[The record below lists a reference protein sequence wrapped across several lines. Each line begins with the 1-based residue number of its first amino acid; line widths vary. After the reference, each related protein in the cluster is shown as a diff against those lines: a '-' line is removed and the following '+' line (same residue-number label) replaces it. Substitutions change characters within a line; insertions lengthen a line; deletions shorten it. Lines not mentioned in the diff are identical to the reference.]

1 MARAAMRE
9 IASRGRMPIVTGGT
23 GLYLRALTEGLFA
36 GPARQ
41 EELRHRL
48 RRSVE
53 RHGATWLHRV
63 LARMDRETA
72 ARIHA
77 NDTPKLIRAIE
88 ICVAERRP
96 MSEVLGRDPL
106 TGFRLLRMGLNPPR
120 KSLYERL
127 NARCAEMFAD
137 GLVEET
143 RGLLERYGQVKALD
157 SLGYRQA
164 VAVLAETLSRDEAVA
179 AAQQGHRNYAKR
191 QLTWFRR
198 EPNVYWIER
207 FGDDA
212 ETISA
217 AVESV
222 NKVAI

>member
-1 MARAAMRE
+1 
-9 IASRGRMPIVTGGT
+9 
-23 GLYLRALTEGLFA
+23 
-36 GPARQ
+36 
-41 EELRHRL
+41 
-48 RRSVE
+48 
-53 RHGATWLHRV
+53 
-63 LARMDRETA
+63 
-72 ARIHA
+72 
-77 NDTPKLIRAIE
+77 
-88 ICVAERRP
+88 

-106 TGFRLLRMGLNPPR
+106 TGFRLLRMGLNPLR
-120 KSLYERL
+120 KALYERL
-127 NARCAEMFAD
+127 NKRCAAMFAD
-137 GLVEET
+137 GLMEET

-157 SLGYRQA
+157 SLGYRQGL
-164 VAVLAETLSRDEAVA
+164 AVLAGTLTLEAGIA